1 MHLRRI
7 VIGVDFSETSLLA
20 LETAFSLSLESGGVF
35 YLVHVLEHLPIDM
48 AVASVP
54 HTGDEL
60 VQEVL
65 EKIRSLVPDNL
76 QEGVATEEV
85 VLTGPVEKRLS
96 EFALEKDADMI
107 IVGTHGRKGLSR
119 VVLGSTA
126 EHLLRETPC
135 KVLVAKHKV
144 TSPDTEQPGQH
155 KE

>member
-20 LETAFSLSLESGGVF
+20 VETAFSLSLESGGVF
-35 YLVHVLEHLPIDM
+35 YLVHVLEHLPFDM

-60 VQEVL
+60 VQEAL
-65 EKIRSLVPDNL
+65 DKIRSLVPDNL
-76 QEGVATEEV
+76 REDVTTEEF

-107 IVGTHGRKGLSR
+107 IVGTHGRKGISR

-144 TSPDTEQPGQH
+144 TRPDAE
-155 KE
+155 

>member
-35 YLVHVLEHLPIDM
+35 YLVHVLEHLPVDM

-54 HTGDEL
+54 HEGDEL
-60 VQEVL
+60 VQELLDKV
-65 EKIRSLVPDNL
+65 RSLVPDNL
-76 QEGVATEEV
+76 QEGVTTEEV

-96 EFALEKDADMI
+96 EYALEKDADMI
-107 IVGTHGRKGLSR
+107 VVGTHGRKGVSR
-119 VVLGSTA
+119 LVLGSTA

-144 TSPDTEQPGQH
+144 TGPDAEQLGRH
-155 KE
+155 EE